1 MREARIL
8 YPVFALAAWTF
19 IILLR
24 LAFVRLRSGLRP
36 DDFKLGESSRV
47 PEKVAV
53 ANRNYM
59 NLLELPIL
67 FYVACTLLY
76 VGPAVSAISLW
87 LAWIYVA
94 LRIVHSLVH
103 LGYNHVMHRLALFA
117 ISNFILIG
125 LWLSLWRQL
134 GVAMPE

>member
-36 DDFKLGESSRV
+36 DDFKL
-47 PEKVAV
+47 V

-134 GVAMPE
+134 GVAMPG